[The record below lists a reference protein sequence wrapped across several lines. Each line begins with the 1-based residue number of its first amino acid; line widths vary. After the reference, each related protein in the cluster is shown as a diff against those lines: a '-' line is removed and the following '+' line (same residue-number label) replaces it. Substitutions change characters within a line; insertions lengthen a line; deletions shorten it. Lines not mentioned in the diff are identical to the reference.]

1 MEAMDPVPGLLVTGD
16 WLADP
21 NLQKVLAVLNSAGEE
36 AYIVGGAVRN
46 ALMDRAIADID
57 IATTCL
63 PPETIERMDRA
74 GFQTVPTGIQHGTIL
89 IVTDSVN
96 LEVTTLRRDLE
107 TDGRHAV
114 VAFGR
119 SWIEDA
125 SRRDFTMNAL
135 YCDSQGNVSD
145 PMAGVQDCLDRTVRF
160 IGDADDRL
168 REDYLRLLR
177 FFRFTATYGAG
188 TPDQAGLIACIRAR
202 GGMRRISAERIAQE
216 TRKLLLAENS
226 SNVCR
231 IFAHSG
237 LVQPTFGC
245 APNPALLD
253 NVLTISRSCALSVR
267 FETVLAGFLCHGED
281 GAVGL
286 ACRLKLSN
294 LETTGLRVICKL
306 GFETWRYRFPDQNE
320 LVGTILENGKDL
332 VLQTLLLTAARLK
345 ASEPEKNLTDLLSFL
360 TALDVPVFPIRG
372 QDLKDLGVSP
382 GPDIGRLLQ
391 RARYYWRT
399 NDYAPSRDLILEQ
412 IRFWIDEK

>member
-1 MEAMDPVPGLLVTGD
+1 MDAMDPVPGLLVTGD

-21 NLQKVLAVLNSAGEE
+21 NLQKVLAVLHSSGEE
-36 AYIVGGAVRN
+36 ANIVGGAVRN
-46 ALMDRAIADID
+46 ALMGRPIADID

-63 PPETIERMDRA
+63 PAETIARMQQA

-89 IVTDSVN
+89 VITDSVN

-135 YCDSQGNVSD
+135 YCDAQGNVFD
-145 PMAGVQDCLDRTVRF
+145 PIDGVQDCLDRRVRF
-160 IGDADDRL
+160 IGNADDRL
-168 REDYLRLLR
+168 REDFLRLLR

-188 TPDQAGLIACIRAR
+188 TPDQEGLIACIRAR
-202 GGMRRISAERIAQE
+202 DGMRRISAERIAQE
-216 TRKLLLAENS
+216 TRKLLLAENA

-231 IFAHSG
+231 TFAHSG
-237 LVQPTFGC
+237 LVQSTFGC
-245 APNPALLD
+245 APNPALLK
-253 NVLTISRSCALSVR
+253 NILTISRDCTLTVR
-267 FETVLAGFLCHGED
+267 FETALAGFLCHGED

-286 ACRLKLSN
+286 AGRLKLSN
-294 LETTGLRVICKL
+294 LESVSLRVICKL
-306 GFETWRYRFPDQNE
+306 GFETWRYRFPDDAE
-320 LVGTILENGKDL
+320 LVGTVLENGKDL
-332 VLQTLLLTAARLK
+332 VLQALLLAAARF
-345 ASEPEKNLTDLLSFL
+345 AANEPAENLTDLLSL
-360 TALDVPVFPIRG
+360 VTTLDVPIFPIRG
-372 QDLKDLGVSP
+372 QDLKNLGVSP

-391 RARYYWRT
+391 RARDYWRT

-412 IRFWIDEK
+412 IGFWIEEK